1 MIKVIEQGSY
11 MNRVDKLPD
20 GLYSAECSYLG
31 THYECSVVFY
41 IDARRMETV
50 RAFVCGSPHA
60 EKTII

>member
-31 THYECSVVFY
+31 THYERSVDF
-41 IDARRMETV
+41 ISM
-50 RAFVCGSPHA
+50 RAGWRQ
-60 EKTII
+60 